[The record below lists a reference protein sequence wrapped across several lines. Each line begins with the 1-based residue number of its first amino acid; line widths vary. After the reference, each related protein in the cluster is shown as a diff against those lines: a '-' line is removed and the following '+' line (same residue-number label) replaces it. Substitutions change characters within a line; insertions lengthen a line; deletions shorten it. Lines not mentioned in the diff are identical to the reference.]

1 MLACAEVPYYFR
13 AGREYVMPPFVV
25 VVKGLRGVPLD
36 VVVRRGA
43 FLFQDRVSL
52 NCFTTVSD
60 MQNDSARCP
69 FRVRLD

>member
-1 MLACAEVPYYFR
+1 
-13 AGREYVMPPFVV
+13 MPPFVV